1 MKYRYLDSPVGEL
14 LLIGEKKLERIEFQT
29 SKNRVTPGKDWTEDA
44 DAFKDAVDQLNA
56 YFKGERSR
64 FDVEMDLK
72 GTEFQK
78 RVWLKLVQIPYGT
91 TISYGEL
98 AKRIGNPKASRAVG
112 MANGKNPIPIIIPCH
127 RVIGKNGTL
136 TRFGGG
142 LDIKQTLLDLES
154 NLLF

>member
-29 SKNRVTPGKDWTEDA
+29 SKNRVTPGKDWIEDA
-44 DAFKDAVDQLNA
+44 DAFKDAVDQLKA

-72 GTEFQK
+72 GTTFQRK
-78 RVWLKLVQIPYGT
+78 VWSKLVQIPYGT

-112 MANGKNPIPIIIPCH
+112 MANGKNPIPIIVPCH
-127 RVIGKNGTL
+127 RVIGKNGKL
-136 TRFGGG
+136 TGFGGG